1 MTKPI
6 PRLLELK
13 MRSKLALSIAILLLC
28 AAPALLFAQRE
39 AREDIRIQNR
49 AFAPGNITIKKGQT
63 ITWKNFDD
71 LDHTVDAEDGSFSS
85 GTIKKGKTFSHTF
98 KKAGRYPY
106 SCRLHP
112 RMKGVI
118 VVE

>member
-1 MTKPI
+1 M
-6 PRLLELK
+6 
-13 MRSKLALSIAILLLC
+13 SILLLSV
-28 AAPALLFAQRE
+28 APALLLAQRE

-49 AFAPGNITIKKGQT
+49 AFAPEKITMRKGQMV
-63 ITWKNFDD
+63 TWKNYDD
-71 LDHTVDAEDGSFSS
+71 LDHTVDAEDGSFSF

-98 KKAGRYPY
+98 KKPGKYAY

>member
-1 MTKPI
+1 
-6 PRLLELK
+6 
-13 MRSKLALSIAILLLC
+13 MRSKLALSIAILLLT
-28 AAPALLFAQRE
+28 AAPALLLAQRE

-49 AFAPGNITIKKGQT
+49 AFTPAAIHVKKGQS
-63 ITWKNFDD
+63 ITWKNYDD

-85 GTIKKGKTFSHTF
+85 GTIKKGKTFTHTF
-98 KKAGRYPY
+98 KKPGKYPY
-106 SCRLHP
+106 ACHLHP